1 MSLEHSPG
9 RQGGVRPRFS
19 RIRTASAYA
28 GISRSGLY
36 LLAPKV
42 PGLFVKFGR
51 NTLVNLEILDSVLD
65 SLPSAAVK
73 APEDAA

>member
-9 RQGGVRPRFS
+9 RQANVRPRFS
-19 RIRTASAYA
+19 RIRTASAYS
-28 GISRSGLY
+28 GVSRSSLY

-65 SLPSAAVK
+65 ALPVADLK
-73 APEDAA
+73 APD